1 VAIPKLRSGNYFPDW
16 LLERRRR
23 AEAALTSVGAT
34 CYLLG
39 VSTRRMEKLVEALG
53 ITRQSRSQVSEMAR
67 DLDGQVEA
75 FRTRPLD
82 AGPIP
87 SSGPPHALRPGMRRD
102 ECSQLREGT
111 RADGG
116 AASAEK
122 AEQVPDH
129 H

>member
-1 VAIPKLRSGNYFPDW
+1 
-16 LLERRRR
+16 
-23 AEAALTSVGAT
+23 
-34 CYLLG
+34 
-39 VSTRRMEKLVEALG
+39 MEALG
-53 ITRQSRSQVSEMAR
+53 ITRQSRSQARMAR

-82 AGPIP
+82 DGPIP

-102 ECSQLREGT
+102 ECSQLGEGT

-122 AEQVPDH
+122 AEQVTGSSLS
-129 H
+129 